1 MTYMRGAFIELVDT
15 GLIPIPNVIVF
26 QFNPETMTH
35 IWSQAEA
42 AAPTGNPLAVK
53 GSPGEQFSF
62 TVAVDAMDSI
72 ADGGVSGGLAEV
84 SGIATRLAAME
95 MLLFPTGATKSG
107 LVGTVTA
114 AIGGLLGGGS
124 SEPPRDVPASVI
136 PTVLFVWGPG
146 RIVPVRVVSLTVNEK
161 LYNTFLIPT
170 HAEAQIGLR
179 VLTAEELKADNDLL
193 APLAKAAVAYSNGLR
208 EVLSI
213 ANLVNA
219 ADGIVGMIP
228 H

>member
-1 MTYMRGAFIELVDT
+1 
-15 GLIPIPNVIVF
+15 
-26 QFNPETMTH
+26 
-35 IWSQAEA
+35 
-42 AAPTGNPLAVK
+42 
-53 GSPGEQFSF
+53 
-62 TVAVDAMDSI
+62 
-72 ADGGVSGGLAEV
+72 
-84 SGIATRLAAME
+84 
-95 MLLFPTGATKSG
+95 
-107 LVGTVTA
+107 
-114 AIGGLLGGGS
+114 
-124 SEPPRDVPASVI
+124 
-136 PTVLFVWGPG
+136 
-146 RIVPVRVVSLTVNEK
+146 VRVVSLTVNEK